1 MTSRLNFELQSR
13 DISIEHGNN
22 SFKFSDLLINNLYL
36 PRVLVKASAFG
47 LQLLD
52 EHPQPRR
59 QVSVAFVFLRH
70 SQIHLLQQFQLV
82 VRALTRFEPIFCR
95 MSTILFGSSENL
107 KIPGKIIIE
116 RKNLE
121 LGFDHGKDAG
131 EEIVKR
137 LGELVAIRLHIV
149 LLGHF
154 WQSGLREEEQ

>member
-1 MTSRLNFELQSR
+1 
-13 DISIEHGNN
+13 
-22 SFKFSDLLINNLYL
+22 
-36 PRVLVKASAFG
+36 
-47 LQLLD
+47 
-52 EHPQPRR
+52 
-59 QVSVAFVFLRH
+59 
-70 SQIHLLQQFQLV
+70 
-82 VRALTRFEPIFCR
+82 

-137 LGELVAIRLHIV
+137 LGELVAIRLQIV

-154 WQSGLREEEQ
+154 GSPVCARRNSESIGN